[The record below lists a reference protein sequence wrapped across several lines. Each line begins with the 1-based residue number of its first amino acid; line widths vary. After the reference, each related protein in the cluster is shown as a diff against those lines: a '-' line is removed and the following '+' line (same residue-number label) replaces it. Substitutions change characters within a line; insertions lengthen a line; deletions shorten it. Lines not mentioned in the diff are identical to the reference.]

1 MDVRRLELLRELA
14 ERGSITE
21 VARATHRTPS
31 AVSQQLRVLE
41 REAGLPLTEKA
52 GRGIVLTDAGRAL
65 ARSAVDVAVALERAD
80 SLWAEFRHDPTGEVS
95 LATFPTGGQMLLPGV
110 LHRLAGLSG
119 PVALRERTP
128 DPAVLQ
134 PESVSLRDRA
144 TERPTE
150 RATDPPMP
158 RSGLL
163 TLHASDRDPVS
174 ERFPDLT
181 NDFDIVIAH
190 APTLPPALWQGR
202 GLNIVHLMTE
212 PLDVA
217 LGPGHPLAGEDSVT
231 PADLIGEQWIGVPW
245 GYPFEQTLYAISAA
259 AGAPVNI
266 VQRFADTRV
275 TEALVAAGLG
285 IAILPR
291 YTAGGAYLTSSA
303 TSQRIS
309 LKPLT
314 GVRAERHIYA
324 LMRPDRAERLAVRTV
339 VDALRAE
346 SAAIR
351 EANPTTGPH
360 AANTR

>member
-65 ARSAVDVAVALERAD
+65 ARSATDVAIALERAD
-80 SLWAEFRHDPTGEVS
+80 ALWDEFRHDPTGEVS

-110 LHRLAGLSG
+110 LHRLARQSG
-119 PVALRERTP
+119 
-128 DPAVLQ
+128 
-134 PESVSLRDRA
+134 
-144 TERPTE
+144 
-150 RATDPPMP
+150 
-158 RSGLL
+158 L

-174 ERFPDLT
+174 EGFPDLT

-190 APTLPPALWQGR
+190 APTRPPSLWHGR
-202 GLNIVHLMTE
+202 GLSVVHLITE

-217 LGPGHPLAGEDSVT
+217 LPPGHPLADQASVS

-245 GYPFEQTLYAISAA
+245 GYPFERTLYDISAA

-275 TEALVAAGLG
+275 TEALVSSGLG

-291 YTAGGAYLTSSA
+291 YTAGGAYLTSGSLP
-303 TSQRIS
+303 RIA
-309 LKPLT
+309 LKPLS
-314 GVRAERHIYA
+314 GMRAERHIYA
-324 LMRPDRAERLAVRTV
+324 LMRPDRAERLAVRTIA
-339 VDALRAE
+339 DHLRAE
-346 SAAIR
+346 ADAIR
-351 EANPTTGPH
+351 EANPTPS
-360 AANTR
+360 